1 MVGRASDFGVD
12 VGPATVDMK
21 RVKARKDAIAGQS
34 RTGVETWLETMERCT
49 VLPEA
54 EAHSLPR
61 SRADRERGVSQCGLA
76 DARRAEDEE
85 ILAVLEE
92 VAGGERLEL
101 LLVERGLVAEV
112 ERLEPLHE
120 GEPGQRGP
128 HRDVLGGLRPDL
140 LTEKA
145 VEEVGVG
152 ELLRGGVLEPGLQP
166 LATLEESQALEV
178 LVEPLE
184 LGGRLLPEAE
194 AKRRTSR
201 PRSDAMCPWPEIGR

>member
-1 MVGRASDFGVD
+1 TPAASRRRRWWRAPIHMVGRASDFGVD

-61 SRADRERGVSQCGLA
+61 SRADRERGGSQCGLA

-85 ILAVLEE
+85 ILAVLEA
-92 VAGGERLEL
+92 VAGG
-101 LLVERGLVAEV
+101 
-112 ERLEPLHE
+112 
-120 GEPGQRGP
+120 
-128 HRDVLGGLRPDL
+128 
-140 LTEKA
+140 
-145 VEEVGVG
+145 
-152 ELLRGGVLEPGLQP
+152 
-166 LATLEESQALEV
+166 EV